1 MIEDVNISVLR
12 YKPVKVEYSTK
23 DIIHSLQLEISAE
36 KEDAVWYHDNVD
48 NARNIKRN
56 EYLTKNRSSDS
67 DQNPHLEDEG
77 LYCKVTHECH
87 DRVCQQTLLQIKKSL
102 PKYNKYWRNEIVPMV
117 THYMKADGIFY
128 IDNIAHRYNIYAW

>member
-36 KEDAVWYHDNVD
+36 KENTVWYHDNVD

-56 EYLTKNRSSDS
+56 EYLAKSKSSDS
-67 DQNPHLEDEG
+67 DQNPHLQNES
-77 LYCKVTHECH
+77 LYNKVTHQCH

-102 PKYNKYWRNEIVPMV
+102 PRYNKYWRNKYVPMV
-117 THYMKADGIFY
+117 THYMKADDIFY
-128 IDNIAHRYNIYAW
+128 NDSIAHRYNIYAW

>member
-36 KEDAVWYHDNVD
+36 KENTDWHHDVID
-48 NARNIKRN
+48 NTRNIKRN
-56 EYLTKNRSSDS
+56 EYSTKNKSTYS
-67 DQNPHLEDEG
+67 DQNTHLQDDS

-87 DRVCQQTLLQIKKSL
+87 DRVCHQTLLQIKKSL
-102 PKYNKYWRNEIVPMV
+102 PQYNKYWRNENVPMV
-117 THYMKADGIFY
+117 THYMKTDDIFY
-128 IDNIAHRYNIYAW
+128 IDNIEHRYNIYAW

>member
-36 KEDAVWYHDNVD
+36 KETTVWYHDNVD
-48 NARNIKRN
+48 NTKNIKKN
-56 EYLTKNRSSDS
+56 EYLTKDKSSDS
-67 DQNPHLEDEG
+67 DQNPHLQGES
-77 LYCKVTHECH
+77 LYCTVSHQCH

-102 PKYNKYWRNEIVPMV
+102 PQYNKYIGGTRACQW
-117 THYMKADGIFY
+117 
-128 IDNIAHRYNIYAW
+128 

>member
-1 MIEDVNISVLR
+1 MIEDVNISVSR
-12 YKPVKVEYSTK
+12 YQPVKVEYSTK

-67 DQNPHLEDEG
+67 DQNPHLEGES

-102 PKYNKYWRNEIVPMV
+102 PKYNKYWWNENVPMV
-117 THYMKADGIFY
+117 THYMKAYDILY

>member
-1 MIEDVNISVLR
+1 M
-12 YKPVKVEYSTK
+12 
-23 DIIHSLQLEISAE
+23 EISAE

-67 DQNPHLEDEG
+67 DQNPHLEDES

-128 IDNIAHRYNIYAW
+128 IDNIAHRYNTYAW